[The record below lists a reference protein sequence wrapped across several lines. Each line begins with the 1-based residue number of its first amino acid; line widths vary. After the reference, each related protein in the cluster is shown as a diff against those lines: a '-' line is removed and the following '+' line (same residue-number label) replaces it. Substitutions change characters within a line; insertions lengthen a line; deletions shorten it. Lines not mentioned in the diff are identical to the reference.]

1 LRRAASCSS
10 VIGGR
15 AELALVQRD
24 EVAQDALVE
33 LERALELGEHLH
45 VGQVELGDDVVAVLA
60 ALDRVR
66 QGAAAPVL
74 DADVAGGA
82 QQPVVAGDLVVDGG
96 VFERTVEDVDRLVR
110 AGGLNRHGGNPPCG
124 RGPAGAAARR
134 AGAPAGTW
142 VEPPPAGCRRGRR
155 ERRLAG

>member
-74 DADVAGGA
+74 EADLARGA
-82 QQPVVAGDLVVDGG
+82 QQPVVPGDLVVDGG
-96 VFERTVEDVDRLVR
+96 VFERAVEDVDRLVLTR
-110 AGGLNRHGGNPPCG
+110 GLGRHGWQSSLWS
-124 RGPAGAAARR
+124 GP
-134 AGAPAGTW
+134 
-142 VEPPPAGCRRGRR
+142 GRR
-155 ERRLAG
+155 RVARPET